1 MGCSPSRVNPQ
12 GNEATTPRPMPTDRK
27 ANGHV
32 KNGQVKKTDSNAN
45 QKDINT
51 NNPVPK
57 AVAFQ
62 VNLEGQETENLILK
76 HPPLKLKRLAPL
88 NVPTLSAE
96 ELIEKQKLADE
107 KREKELQRKRSASK
121 KSSRRRR
128 ELLQAK
134 EFEEKQQTEQ
144 EKTKIDASLKTA
156 EMLREAKLQEVRERQ
171 RIREERARRAR
182 ERHKKMANAEQEDIG
197 TLEVEKDGHFNADDT
212 DTWLD
217 DGRND
222 DEEEGDGFMS
232 GTGERIYTGSIGM
245 ERDGGSDHEA
255 HKPLSTSSRPA
266 NGNQDDFFDS

>member
-96 ELIEKQKLADE
+96 ELIEKQKIADE

-144 EKTKIDASLKTA
+144 EKKLKS
-156 EMLREAKLQEVRERQ
+156 M
-171 RIREERARRAR
+171 
-182 ERHKKMANAEQEDIG
+182 
-197 TLEVEKDGHFNADDT
+197 
-212 DTWLD
+212 
-217 DGRND
+217 
-222 DEEEGDGFMS
+222 
-232 GTGERIYTGSIGM
+232 
-245 ERDGGSDHEA
+245 
-255 HKPLSTSSRPA
+255 PL
-266 NGNQDDFFDS
+266 